1 MNEPAFKNNLTAI
14 VSFEA
19 SLEKLNSCL
28 QALNTWIPQIIVVLP
43 ENNNIEKQ
51 ITNKFNVS
59 VCFQKASSTKSNWE
73 SGLNQTN
80 TPWAL
85 LIRSNEIVTGQLR
98 QAITEKIK
106 TSDGE
111 AYKYLLP
118 LTMVFL
124 KKRFKYPIDWNGSQP
139 SLLVHTSITINDV
152 NQQRKYET
160 LGGELV
166 RYCEDTI
173 SECAHSVIQ
182 KAEERAASLAQHK
195 THFSTASFFLRTVI
209 SAIKVFVRTY
219 FLKKG
224 FKEDH
229 G

>member
-1 MNEPAFKNNLTAI
+1 MNTATKKNNITAV
-14 VSFEA
+14 VSFEG
-19 SLEKLNSCL
+19 SLEKLQSCL

-43 ENNNIEKQ
+43 ENNDIEKQ

-124 KKRFKYPIDWNGSQP
+124 KKRFKYPVDWNGSQP
-139 SLLVHTSITINDV
+139 SLLVHTSKTINDI
-152 NQQRKYET
+152 NQERNYEA

-173 SECAHSVIQ
+173 SESEHSIIQ
-182 KAEERAASLAQHK
+182 KAEERAANLAEH
-195 THFSTASFFLRTVI
+195 
-209 SAIKVFVRTY
+209 
-219 FLKKG
+219 
-224 FKEDH
+224 
-229 G
+229 